1 MEERGA
7 SLTQI
12 AEVPTG
18 SLILV
23 TGAPGAGK
31 STFCHRVVLNGIATD
46 RPIIFVTT
54 EQSPSEIAELLREKG
69 LGELPPGALSFVDAF
84 AETVGLATPERA
96 DTLGA
101 NCEDLNSISVA
112 LAKLQQRVG
121 RKDILLAFDSL
132 TSPYL
137 FNREEILRFIRLCLL
152 RFAAEGNSVVAL
164 ADEGCGRAEDLVA
177 MMSVA
182 DGIITMEMGEK
193 SRIIHVVKHPKVPP
207 TKMETPIARSG
218 LITLDRFD
226 PGFAARL
233 VEMGISGRGEPF
245 RKEVGD
251 FVHILWRDLA
261 AWAGML
267 WDLKRFPRMT
277 YEFSKQIEFLGAQE
291 GLPVLPW
298 HMRLLIKLLMPD
310 DFSQPKNVR
319 KFFRQ
324 HKSGME
330 SRGQRIMRF
339 MDGASETDEHHL
351 EVREGYACWGLD
363 NVGARLAF
371 QDCGYVAGILKG
383 FEKGDRDWNVVET
396 KCLGLG
402 DAYCEWKAVPGEIP
416 EMKGFLEGLDT
427 SIVEKIHDR
436 LMDQL
441 VGFLVRGRPLAGRPR
456 LGSGVLFP
464 LMFHVTYPSLLSDRY
479 RMALRMG
486 AAKAGKEVGEHL
498 MDAGLE
504 EDEVITRVIDFMNHC
519 KVGKVTLRLGPS
531 TLAGTGSGQ
540 ALGETLRMKE
550 NCESFGLQTGEPSC
564 SFTTGFLNGLFAS
577 VRGKHVREIKCI
589 AAGDPYCEWE
599 II

>member
-1 MEERGA
+1 MAERGA
-7 SLTQI
+7 SLAQI
-12 AEVPTG
+12 ADVPTG

-31 STFCHRVVLNGIATD
+31 STFCHQVVLNSIATD
-46 RPIIFVTT
+46 RPILFVTT
-54 EQSPSEIAELLREKG
+54 EQSPSEITGLLREKG

-121 RKDILLAFDSL
+121 GKDILLAFDSL

-152 RFAAEGNSVVAL
+152 RFAAEGNSVIAL
-164 ADEGCGRAEDLVA
+164 MDEGCGKSEDLVA
-177 MMSVA
+177 MRSVA
-182 DGIITMEMGEK
+182 DGIITMEMGED
-193 SRIIHVVKHPKVPP
+193 SRILHVVKHPKVPP
-207 TKMETPIARSG
+207 TKMETPITGSA

-251 FVHILWRDLA
+251 FVHIFWRDLA
-261 AWAGML
+261 AWGGML

-298 HMRLLIKLLMPD
+298 HMRLLIRLLMPD
-310 DFSQPKNVR
+310 DFSRPKNVR
-319 KFFRQ
+319 TFFRR
-324 HKSGME
+324 HKRGME
-330 SRGQRIMRF
+330 SRGQRIMEF

-351 EVREGYACWGLD
+351 EVREGYNCWGLEK
-363 NVGARLAF
+363 VGARLAF
-371 QDCGYVAGILKG
+371 QDCGYVAGVLKG

-396 KCLGLG
+396 KCIGLG

-427 SIVEKIHDR
+427 SIVEKVHDR

-441 VGFLVRGRPLAGRPR
+441 VGFLVHGRPLAERPS

-464 LMFHVTYPSLLSDRY
+464 LMLLVMYPSLLSDRY

-504 EDEVITRVIDFMNHC
+504 EDEVITRVIDFVNHC
-519 KVGKVTLRLGPS
+519 KVGKVTLD
-531 TLAGTGSGQ
+531 
-540 ALGETLRMKE
+540 ETIRMKE
-550 NCESFGLQTGEPSC
+550 NCESFGLETGEPSC
-564 SFTTGFLNGLFAS
+564 YFTTGFLNGLFAS
-577 VRGKHVREIKCI
+577 VKGKHVREIQCI
-589 AAGDPYCEWE
+589 AMGDPYCEWE
-599 II
+599 IL